1 MGSLQKKALVARAI
15 CDTTEGARLTVGDTV
30 ESEK

>member
-1 MGSLQKKALVARAI
+1 LVARAI